1 MSKITL
7 NIVEPGSGPTPI
19 DPVVPST
26 GLFTSTHGGGV
37 DTIIV
42 TSIVVILAIVA
53 AIILSYRKKHNK
65 DTETAA
71 KSRLAGIFST
81 IKSKKQVS
89 IPLAVLALV
98 VSLGTLAALL
108 VNAGKSN
115 TNAAEGGLTV
125 TTTGEE
131 KTIEVGDTP
140 VFAVAEVEVTV
151 AEETQ
156 AGYTLTAFT
165 EDTDLVSTA
174 DDTKIIPMV
183 AADEGELVALADNTY
198 GLALDNK
205 PASKDEEV
213 YTTLSTDADNPTVIT
228 DKDYEETKE
237 NDKTTIYYG
246 FYITPDT
253 PKGTYEGSEINYT
266 A

>member
-1 MSKITL
+1 
-7 NIVEPGSGPTPI
+7 
-19 DPVVPST
+19 
-26 GLFTSTHGGGV
+26 
-37 DTIIV
+37 
-42 TSIVVILAIVA
+42 
-53 AIILSYRKKHNK
+53 
-65 DTETAA
+65 
-71 KSRLAGIFST
+71 
-81 IKSKKQVS
+81 
-89 IPLAVLALV
+89 
-98 VSLGTLAALL
+98 
-108 VNAGKSN
+108 
-115 TNAAEGGLTV
+115 
-125 TTTGEE
+125 
-131 KTIEVGDTP
+131 VGDSP
-140 VFAVAEVEVTV
+140 VFAIAEVEVTV

-253 PKGTYEGSEINYT
+253 PKGTYEGSEINYEAKENT
-266 A
+266 ATVVFDGNGKFYFDGDTSTTTNTMSYIPGEQSVPQYSHTPNVNDEGVQDGMYPLDSNETFVYEFSGMNMSM